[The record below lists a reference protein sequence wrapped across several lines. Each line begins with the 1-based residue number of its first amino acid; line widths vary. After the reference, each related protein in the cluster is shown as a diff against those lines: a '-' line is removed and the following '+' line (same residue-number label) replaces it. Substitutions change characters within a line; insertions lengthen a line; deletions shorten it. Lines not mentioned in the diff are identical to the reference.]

1 MVKMTLILVVVT
13 TIATGIGFAIE
24 FFNVEAKLQGALG
37 FNPQYG
43 LMALVL
49 VLNALV
55 IQWMAFQG
63 INLLMD

>member
-1 MVKMTLILVVVT
+1 M
-13 TIATGIGFAIE
+13 GFAIE
-24 FFNVEAKLQGALG
+24 FFNVEAKLQATLG

-49 VLNALV
+49 VLNTLV

-63 INLLMD
+63 MHLHYICDISIDRLKL